1 MSFTVFLAFNSVDFC
16 NKYIRFQP
24 IESPILSL
32 NAYLQISAFAYIIVT
47 AWLLF
52 FKKEDEEASDK
63 PDMNLWAVYEVMLR
77 ICRLKHVQ
85 TFILIHLIAKIGF
98 QANDAVTGLKLVEKG
113 FGKEDLALTVLIDFP
128 FQLVLGYLAAR
139 WSQGKNAL
147 RPWLFGYVAR
157 LGFAIASMAI
167 VAGFPSNAD
176 GGKAT
181 IPMSYFLLICVT
193 TVTASFASTVQFVG
207 ISAFHTQIADPL
219 IGGTYMTLLN
229 TVSNLGGTWP
239 RPLVLKSVDYF
250 TKSYCSVNSEKEP
263 LLTLAA
269 SHTLHLASNECT
281 SDDGSAHCRAVG
293 GTCII
298 ERDGYFWTS
307 TICIVIGTIALLGF
321 ILPKSK
327 QLQRLPAAAWRVSL
341 QTSKQGRTN

>member
-1 MSFTVFLAFNSVDFC
+1 MPFS
-16 NKYIRFQP
+16 NKYIRSTP
-24 IESPILSL
+24 LEAPILSL
-32 NAYLQISAFAYIIVT
+32 NAYLQISAFAYLIVT

-52 FKKEDEEASDK
+52 FKNEEEEPTDK
-63 PDMNLWAVYEVMLR
+63 PDMNLWAVYEVMFR

-85 TFILIHLIAKIGF
+85 TFIIIHLIAKIGF

-128 FQLVLGYLAAR
+128 FQLILGYLAAR

-157 LGFAIASMAI
+157 LGFAIISMAI
-167 VAGFPSNAD
+167 VAGFPKGDD
-176 GGKAT
+176 GGKSVISTA
-181 IPMSYFLLICVT
+181 YFSLITVV

-239 RPLVLKSVDYF
+239 RPLVLKAVDYF
-250 TKSYCSVNSEKEP
+250 TISSCSIASSSKEAISS
-263 LLTLAA
+263 AA
-269 SHTLHLASNECT
+269 SNALTLASNECT
-281 SDDGSAHCRAVG
+281 SDEGAARCRAVG

-298 ERDGYFWTS
+298 ERDGYYWTS
-307 TICIVIGTIALLGF
+307 TICVVIGTIALFTF
-321 ILPKSK
+321 ILPKAQK
-327 QLQRLPAAAWRVSL
+327 LQRLPAAAWRVSL
-341 QTSKQGRTN
+341 DTSKHSHAH